1 MGTAVLRF
9 ARTVLLAS
17 STVIACHAQEK
28 PSTEPP
34 EPQVRVEKAI
44 ADYQQQTRSVREEMV
59 KEYERRIAGIRARS
73 SMSGEKKAEAV
84 DALQVDLEKFR
95 ASTTNV
101 PTIGTMRSVA
111 RTMESRLRKARQ
123 ELRGIVRSAAAELG
137 KAGRHGE
144 AEVALKALESLC
156 PDCVDVD
163 AFAIKMSDRAERAVR
178 SVVKGRANGTTYEVR
193 EELDELVAAAKASKI
208 SAVDLTMRCR
218 SLVQKIDGSQAVKG
232 GGKHKELLE
241 DIAAAI
247 RVLLAERE

>member
-1 MGTAVLRF
+1 MLRF
-9 ARTVLLAS
+9 ARTVLFAS
-17 STVIACHAQEK
+17 LTAIACHAQDK
-28 PSTEPP
+28 PATEAPD
-34 EPQVRVEKAI
+34 PQACVEKAI
-44 ADYQQQTRSVREEMV
+44 ADYRQKTSGVREEMV

-73 SMSGEKKAEAV
+73 TMSGEKKAEAV

-101 PTIGTMRSVA
+101 PTIDAMRSVA
-111 RTMESRLRKARQ
+111 RTMESRMRKARQ
-123 ELRGIVRSAAAELG
+123 DLRGIVRSAAAELG

-144 AEVALKALESLC
+144 AEAALKALESMC
-156 PDCVDVD
+156 PNCVDVD
-163 AFAIKMSDRAERAVR
+163 GFATKMSDRAERAVR
-178 SVVKGRANGTTYEVR
+178 SVVKGHANGTTYEVR
-193 EELDELVAAAKASKI
+193 EELDALVAAAKVGKI